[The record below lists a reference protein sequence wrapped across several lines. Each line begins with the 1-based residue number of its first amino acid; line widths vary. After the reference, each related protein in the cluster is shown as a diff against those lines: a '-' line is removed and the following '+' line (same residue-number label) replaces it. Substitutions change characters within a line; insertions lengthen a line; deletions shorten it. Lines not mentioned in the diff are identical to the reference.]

1 MSLHSHCRIIFYFTN
16 KMMESSTTL
25 LRPSIIAATTI
36 AVECTVE
43 FVYTLGGSKSIGGR
57 RLN

>member
-1 MSLHSHCRIIFYFTN
+1 MKYNTIKTKH
-16 KMMESSTTL
+16 
-25 LRPSIIAATTI
+25 IAATTV